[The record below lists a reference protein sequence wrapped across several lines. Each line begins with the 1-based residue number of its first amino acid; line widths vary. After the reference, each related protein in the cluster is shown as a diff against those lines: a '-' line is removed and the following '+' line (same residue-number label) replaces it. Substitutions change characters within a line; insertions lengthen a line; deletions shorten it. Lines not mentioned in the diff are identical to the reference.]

1 VDAES
6 NKCGFLEEAYI
17 RHFNLH
23 MCEKFHW
30 VGLQNMEVLQNAGV
44 VQLLKPLLLDYVP
57 VIQQTAVLGLCMLAN
72 YNEKLAESLV
82 TEGILEQ
89 LVYSLK

>member
-1 VDAES
+1 
-6 NKCGFLEEAYI
+6 
-17 RHFNLH
+17 
-23 MCEKFHW
+23 
-30 VGLQNMEVLQNAGV
+30 MEVLQNAGV

>member
-1 VDAES
+1 M
-6 NKCGFLEEAYI
+6 CW
-17 RHFNLH
+17 NLFAVPRLPDVVRSSPVLV
-23 MCEKFHW
+23 CWAFS
-30 VGLQNMEVLQNAGV
+30 LLLLQNAGM

-57 VIQQTAVLGLCMLAN
+57 VIQQTAALGLCMLAN